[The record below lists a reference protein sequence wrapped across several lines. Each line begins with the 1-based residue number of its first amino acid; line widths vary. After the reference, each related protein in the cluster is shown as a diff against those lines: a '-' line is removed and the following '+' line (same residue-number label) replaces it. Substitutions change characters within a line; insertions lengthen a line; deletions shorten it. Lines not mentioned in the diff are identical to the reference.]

1 MSRTLTSSDR
11 SALIRL
17 ASTMPVGSTERR
29 AILAGLTHKATETIN
44 VIGKHIRGNA
54 SVDGNAMVYEN
65 GLVSGNASV
74 FNNAK
79 VFGDA
84 MVQGNAQ
91 VSGNAQVFGKAQ
103 VYKNSSVTDDAK
115 VFGNALV
122 GGKADVGGHAQVF
135 GKAQVA
141 GDAVV
146 GGTAR
151 IGGTAHILGGRW
163 NGSEGEVTEGEW
175 VSPGVPS
182 KNARLAMSG
191 HMPDNAPDWVKSSK
205 SKRLESV
212 DMDGDDAGRV
222 YFTMTSSERKM
233 LEDALKEAQSM
244 PRGHHDTDAL
254 SLIRSVSEMV
264 KRGKFHVDIHRYG
277 KTWEH
282 EIGGSSDPIPNGDK
296 WDQWIP
302 NYIQSYVD
310 SLKDTDEG

>member
-1 MSRTLTSSDR
+1 MSRTLTAADR

-29 AILAGLTHKATETIN
+29 AILAGLSHKATETIN
-44 VIGKHIRGNA
+44 
-54 SVDGNAMVYEN
+54 
-65 GLVSGNASV
+65 
-74 FNNAK
+74 
-79 VFGDA
+79 
-84 MVQGNAQ
+84 
-91 VSGNAQVFGKAQ
+91 
-103 VYKNSSVTDDAK
+103 
-115 VFGNALV
+115 
-122 GGKADVGGHAQVF
+122 
-135 GKAQVA
+135 
-141 GDAVV
+141 
-146 GGTAR
+146 
-151 IGGTAHILGGRW
+151 
-163 NGSEGEVTEGEW
+163 
-175 VSPGVPS
+175 
-182 KNARLAMSG
+182 RLAMSG